1 MRRVLVA
8 NRGEIAIRIIRAA
21 RSLGLTTVAVAP
33 DDDQASLHL
42 RRADDTRVLPGRG
55 AGAYLDPAAVVAA
68 ALDAGADAVHP
79 GYGFL
84 SERPELAAACAGAG
98 LTFVGPSADTLARL
112 GDKAAARTLAEA
124 CGVPVLAGTGAVTA
138 EEAAAFLASLGPGG
152 AVMLKAVAGGGGRGM
167 RMVTDPAE
175 LADAFERCRSEATAA
190 FGDGAVYAEELVRRA
205 RHVEVQVLGDG
216 SGAVVALGDREC
228 SLQRRHQKLV
238 ELAPADLPAATAAA
252 LTDAA
257 LAMARAL
264 SYRSLGTFEFLVDA
278 GDPVSG
284 GITGD
289 GGGHQNTRFA
299 FIEANARL
307 QVEHTVTEA
316 VTGLDLVGLQLR
328 VAGGATL
335 ADLGLGPATPPPPPR
350 GCAIQLR
357 INTETMAADGTV
369 KPTGGVITAFDAPGG
384 PGVRVDTAAS
394 AGLALHPGFDS
405 LLAKIVCHTAEP
417 SPAAAYRAARRAL
430 DELRVDGVVTN
441 AGFLAALL
449 DHPDLAAVPPTTRF
463 VDEHLPELVAA
474 VDAAAAAALA
484 GPGPAAADGGG
495 PAASF
500 RTAATGTGGVGTA
513 VAQQSRA
520 AVVAGPGQAL
530 VTVPMQGTVVSLAVE
545 PGQPVRAGAEVAV
558 LEAMKMEHVIT
569 APVSGTVSRLVVG
582 PGDTLY
588 EGEALAVIDEGEVD
602 VDDGAAAATVDL
614 DHIRPDLAEIVDRHE
629 RTLDDRRPEAVAR
642 RRKTGHRTAR
652 ENVSDLVDDGSW
664 VEYGSLALA
673 DQRQRFDLDWLI
685 ANSPADG
692 MLAGL
697 GTVNAELFGP
707 DAAETVVMSYDYT
720 VFAGTQGLVNHHKK
734 DRMFDMAERSKLP
747 VVFFAEGGGGR
758 PGADWEE
765 SPGFNLTTFQAW
777 GRLSGLVPLVGIT
790 TGRCFAGNA
799 AILGCCD
806 VIIAT
811 EDSNIGMGGPAMI
824 EGGGLG
830 VFTPEEVGPMSVQV
844 PNGVVDVAVADE
856 AEAVAVAR
864 QYLSYF
870 QGPLSTW
877 ETHDQRELRHV
888 IPENRLRIYEV
899 RRVLELIAD
908 VGTVLELRP
917 EFGRAMVTALAR
929 VEGKPVG
936 IIANNAAHI
945 GGAIDGDAS
954 DKASRF
960 MQLCDAFGLPVVML
974 CDTPGI
980 MVGPEVEKTAL
991 VRRASRIFVTAAN
1004 LSVPLFTLVLRKSYG
1019 LGALGMAGGSF
1030 LNPVWA
1036 VSWPTGEF
1044 GGMGLEGFVRL
1055 GFRRE
1060 LEALEDP
1067 EEKQAFFDRKLADL
1081 YAVGKALNVATHFE
1095 LDDVID
1101 PADTRRWIA
1110 KGLRATANYSAGPS
1124 RKRRP
1129 FIDTW

>member
-1 MRRVLVA
+1 MTTQAEQGTGLQRVLVA

-21 RSLGLTTVAVAP
+21 RSLGLATVAVAP
-33 DDDQASLHL
+33 DDDRSSLHL

-55 AGAYLDPAAVVAA
+55 AGAYLDPAGIVAA
-68 ALDAGADAVHP
+68 AVDSGADAVHP

-84 SERPELAAACAGAG
+84 SERAELATACADAG
-98 LTFVGPSADTLARL
+98 LTFVGPSADALARL
-112 GDKAAARTLAEA
+112 GDKAAARALAEA

-175 LADAFERCRSEATAA
+175 LADAWARCRSEAQAA

-238 ELAPADLPAATAAA
+238 ELAPADLPAATATA
-252 LTDAA
+252 LADAA
-257 LAMARAL
+257 LAMARSL
-264 SYRSLGTFEFLVDA
+264 GYRSLGTFEFLVDA
-278 GDPVSG
+278 GDLVSG
-284 GITGD
+284 SATAD
-289 GGGHQNTRFA
+289 AGGHQIGRFA

-316 VTGLDLVGLQLR
+316 VTGLDLVALQLR

-335 ADLGLGPATPPPPPR
+335 ADLGLSAGTPPPPAR
-350 GCAIQLR
+350 GCAVQLR

-369 KPTGGVITAFDAPGG
+369 KPTGGIIAAFDAPGG
-384 PGVRVDTAAS
+384 PGVRVDTAAGS
-394 AGLALHPGFDS
+394 GLALHPGFDS
-405 LLAKIVCHTAEP
+405 LLAKIVCHTPER

-430 DELRVDGVVTN
+430 DELRVDGVATN

-449 DHPDLAAVPPTTRF
+449 DHPDLAAQPPTTRF
-463 VDEHLPELVAA
+463 VDDHLIELVAA
-474 VDAAAAAALA
+474 AEAATAAALA
-484 GPGPAAADGGG
+484 GPGSPGAEGAGG

-520 AVVAGPGQAL
+520 AVTAGPGQAL
-530 VTVPMQGTVVSLAVE
+530 VTVPMQGTVVSVAVE

-569 APVSGTVSRLVVG
+569 APASGTVSRLVVG

-602 VDDGAAAATVDL
+602 VDDGTAAAAVDL

-629 RTLDDRRPEAVAR
+629 RTLDERRPEAVAR

-652 ENVSDLVDDGSW
+652 ENVADLVDDGSW

-734 DRMFDMAERSKLP
+734 DRMFDVAERSKLP

-765 SPGFNLTTFQAW
+765 SPGFNLTTFHAW

-811 EDSNIGMGGPAMI
+811 HDSNIGMGGPAMI
-824 EGGGLG
+824 EGGSLG
-830 VFTPEEVGPMSVQV
+830 VFT
-844 PNGVVDVAVADE
+844 
-856 AEAVAVAR
+856 
-864 QYLSYF
+864 
-870 QGPLSTW
+870 
-877 ETHDQRELRHV
+877 
-888 IPENRLRIYEV
+888 
-899 RRVLELIAD
+899 
-908 VGTVLELRP
+908 
-917 EFGRAMVTALAR
+917 
-929 VEGKPVG
+929 
-936 IIANNAAHI
+936 
-945 GGAIDGDAS
+945 
-954 DKASRF
+954 
-960 MQLCDAFGLPVVML
+960 
-974 CDTPGI
+974 
-980 MVGPEVEKTAL
+980 
-991 VRRASRIFVTAAN
+991 
-1004 LSVPLFTLVLRKSYG
+1004 
-1019 LGALGMAGGSF
+1019 
-1030 LNPVWA
+1030 
-1036 VSWPTGEF
+1036 
-1044 GGMGLEGFVRL
+1044 
-1055 GFRRE
+1055 
-1060 LEALEDP
+1060 
-1067 EEKQAFFDRKLADL
+1067 
-1081 YAVGKALNVATHFE
+1081 
-1095 LDDVID
+1095 
-1101 PADTRRWIA
+1101 
-1110 KGLRATANYSAGPS
+1110 
-1124 RKRRP
+1124 RKRWGR
-1129 FIDTW
+1129 

>member
-1 MRRVLVA
+1 VLVA
-8 NRGEIAIRIIRAA
+8 NRGEIAVRIIRAA
-21 RSLGLTTVAVAP
+21 RSLGLATVAVAP
-33 DDDQASLHL
+33 DDDGASLHL

-55 AGAYLDPAAVVAA
+55 AAAYLDPAAVVAA

-84 SERPELAAACAGAG
+84 SERAELAVACSEAG
-98 LTFVGPSADTLARL
+98 LTFVGPTPDTVARL
-112 GDKAAARTLAEA
+112 GDKAAARALAEA

-138 EEAAAFLASLGPGG
+138 DEAAAFLASLGPGG

-167 RMVTDPAE
+167 RLVTDPAE
-175 LADAFERCRSEATAA
+175 LADAWERCRSEAQAA

-216 SGAVVALGDREC
+216 TGAVVALGDREC

-238 ELAPADLPAATAAA
+238 ELAPADLPPATAAA
-252 LTDAA
+252 LADAA

-264 SYRSLGTFEFLVDA
+264 DYRSLGTFEFLVDA
-278 GDPVSG
+278 DAPGGDKGPG
-284 GITGD
+284 
-289 GGGHQNTRFA
+289 RFA

-316 VTGLDLVGLQLR
+316 VTGLDLVALQLR

-335 ADLGLGPATPPPPPR
+335 GDLGLDPAAPPPPAR
-350 GCAIQLR
+350 GCAVQLR

-369 KPTGGVITAFDAPGG
+369 KPTGGIIAAFDAPGG
-384 PGVRVDTAAS
+384 PGVRVDTAAAS
-394 AGLALHPGFDS
+394 GLALHPGFDS

-417 SPAAAYRAARRAL
+417 WPAEAYRAARRAL
-430 DELRVDGVVTN
+430 DELRVEGVATN

-449 DHPDLAAVPPTTRF
+449 EHPALAAAPPTTRF
-463 VDEHLPELVAA
+463 VDDHLAELVAS
-474 VDAAAAAALA
+474 VDAAAAAQLA
-484 GPGPAAADGGG
+484 GSGPAGTDGGG
-495 PAASF
+495 SGASF

-545 PGQPVRAGAEVAV
+545 PGQSVRAGAEVAV
-558 LEAMKMEHVIT
+558 LEAMKMEHVIM

-602 VDDGAAAATVDL
+602 LDDGAAAAAVDL

-652 ENVSDLVDDGSW
+652 ENVADLVDDGSW

-734 DRMFDMAERSKLP
+734 DRMFDIAERSKLP

-765 SPGFNLTTFQAW
+765 SPGFNLTTFHAW

-811 EDSNIGMGGPAMI
+811 EGSNIGMGGPAMI

-856 AEAVAVAR
+856 AEAVAVAK

-870 QGPLSTW
+870 QGPLATW
-877 ETHDQRELRHV
+877 DTHDQRELRHV

-899 RRVLELIAD
+899 RRVIELIAD

-929 VEGKPVG
+929 VEGRPVG

-1004 LSVPLFTLVLRKSYG
+1004 LSVPVFTLVLRKSYG

-1030 LNPVWA
+1030 LNPMWA

-1081 YAVGKALNVATHFE
+1081 YNVGKALNVATHFE